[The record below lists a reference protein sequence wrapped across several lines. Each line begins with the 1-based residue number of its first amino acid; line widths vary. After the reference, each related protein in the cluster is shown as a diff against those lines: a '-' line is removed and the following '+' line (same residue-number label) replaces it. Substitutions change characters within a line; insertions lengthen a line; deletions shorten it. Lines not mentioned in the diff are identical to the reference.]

1 MNKAELAGEIAGR
14 TNTTKKAAEEMLGA
28 FIEVVSENLSKGE
41 KVTLVGFGSFLR
53 RERKERETN
62 NPQKKGEKIRVPAK
76 KVPAFVPGKELK
88 DKVDAGK

>member
-1 MNKAELAGEIAGR
+1 MNKAELAGEIAAR

-28 FIEVVSENLSKGE
+28 FIDVVSENIAKGE

-76 KVPAFVPGKELK
+76 KVPAFVPGKEFK
-88 DKVDAGK
+88 DKVDSGK